1 MGRIEYRLSMA
12 AGVGS
17 ARRLDE
23 SRLPEGTEM
32 FLPGGPAP
40 EVVHDDDEDDGG
52 QRGGNRFSERRE
64 AERDDPIQRGS
75 AEEGHD
81 RGPVPSAA
89 VPVVAAILCEEVV
102 RVAPRLDEEVVDER
116 EGPQG
121 HDYRSEEVEEEDV
134 REDEVRLEQ
143 RKKGQR
149 DHDYRG
155 KKKEPPHRCF
165 PPRRDIRDAE
175 RGRVDV
181 PRVRG
186 NGREQDDQ
194 IRPEAEPELGGLV
207 TRIRN
212 RREVDGAGGRRDQEC
227 DRHQGAD
234 GGEPVLRQGRA
245 RERPPRPRPL
255 WSPETA
261 EVADELPRPVVG
273 DEEVEQEREREGVR
287 ESRSQG
293 AGRERE

>member
-23 SRLPEGTEM
+23 SRLSECTEM
-32 FLPGGPAP
+32 FLPGGPAR
-40 EVVHDDDEDDGG
+40 EVVHDDDEEDGG
-52 QRGGNRFSERRE
+52 QRGGNRFPERRE
-64 AERDDPIQRGS
+64 AERDDAIQGGS
-75 AEEGHD
+75 AEEGIA
-81 RGPVPSAA
+81 RGPVPAAA
-89 VPVVAAILCEEVV
+89 VTVVAAILCEEVV

-116 EGPQG
+116 EGPEG
-121 HDYRSEEVEEEDV
+121 HDDRSEEVEEEDV

-194 IRPEAEPELGGLV
+194 VRPEAEPELGGLV
-207 TRIRN
+207 TRVRN
-212 RREVDGAGGRRDQEC
+212 RREVDGAGGRGHQEC
-227 DRHQGAD
+227 DGHQGAD
-234 GGEPVLRQGRA
+234 REEPVLRQGRA
-245 RERPPRPRPL
+245 RERTPRPGFLGPRK
-255 WSPETA
+255 TT
-261 EVADELPRPVVG
+261 EVADELPRPVVR

-287 ESRSQG
+287 KSRSQG
-293 AGRERE
+293 AGLERE

>member
-116 EGPQG
+116 KGPKG
-121 HDYRSEEVEEEDV
+121 HDNRSEEVEEEDV
-134 REDEVRLEQ
+134 REDEVRLEE
-143 RKKGQR
+143 REERER
-149 DHDYRG
+149 DDDHG
-155 KKKEPPHRCF
+155 GEEEESPHRRL
-165 PPRRDIRDAE
+165 PPGRDVRDAE
-175 RGRVDV
+175 GGRVDV

-186 NGREQDDQ
+186 NRREQDDEIGSQ
-194 IRPEAEPELGGLV
+194 AESELSGLV
-207 TRIRN
+207 TRVRN
-212 RREVDGAGGRRDQEC
+212 RGEVDGPGG
-227 DRHQGAD
+227 
-234 GGEPVLRQGRA
+234 
-245 RERPPRPRPL
+245 
-255 WSPETA
+255 
-261 EVADELPRPVVG
+261 
-273 DEEVEQEREREGVR
+273 
-287 ESRSQG
+287 
-293 AGRERE
+293 